1 MLQNPLQRITVRKP
15 KGGGAKVVPNWVE
28 TEIFWMLINRN
39 ITVNGHR
46 TSVRLEPEFWAGLTD
61 IAKRENLTI
70 DELCT
75 EVDRSSGGLS
85 RTAAIRVFITSYMVR
100 LAQQTTEQLA
110 RPFATVA
117 GSTVEAQSADQYAV
131 ATPRF
136 RAAG

>member
-1 MLQNPLQRITVRKP
+1 
-15 KGGGAKVVPNWVE
+15 
-28 TEIFWMLINRN
+28 MLINRN

-46 TSVRLEPEFWAGLTD
+46 TSIRLEPEFWAGLTD

-75 EVDRSSGGLS
+75 QVDRGSGGLS

-100 LAQQTTEQLA
+100 LAQQTTETLA
-110 RPFATVA
+110 RPFAAVAGGTVETQTADKYTVA
-117 GSTVEAQSADQYAV
+117 TL
-131 ATPRF
+131 RF